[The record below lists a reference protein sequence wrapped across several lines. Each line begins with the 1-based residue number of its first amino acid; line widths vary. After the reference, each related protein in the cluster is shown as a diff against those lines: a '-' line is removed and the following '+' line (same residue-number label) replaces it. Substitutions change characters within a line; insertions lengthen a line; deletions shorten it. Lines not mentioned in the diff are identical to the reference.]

1 MPGASVAAWRIER
14 QADGALLRLSGDWLV
29 GGSGLRAVAD
39 IRRIFVEV
47 DACASLRFDTSG
59 VARWDSALVA
69 FVQALQTTAD
79 GGRRFELDLSGLPKP
94 AQRLLSLAAADHGA
108 PAAVEAPA
116 RHSIAWR
123 AGTRALGWWS
133 ELVASAELL
142 GISVLSIAPA
152 LRGRLLARSADV
164 IALMRESGGG
174 ALGIIAVVNGLVGA
188 ILAFVGAV
196 QLQRFG
202 AAIYVA
208 NLVGVAVIREMA
220 AIMTAIV
227 MAGRTGGAYAAQ
239 IATMEGNE
247 EIDALRALGIS
258 PYQYL
263 VVPRVT
269 ALIAMMPVM
278 YFYACLFGLL
288 GGLVVSVAMLDMSP
302 TVFLGQLRGAVL
314 PTEFY
319 IGLSKS
325 ICFGAFIALAG
336 CRMGLGAGRSA
347 ADVGLAATGAV
358 VAGIIGVIVLDAVSA
373 ACANVLGI

>member
-1 MPGASVAAWRIER
+1 MPGTSIAAWRIER
-14 QADGALLRLSGDWLV
+14 QDDAALLRLSGDWLV

-39 IRRIFVEV
+39 LQRIFAEIGT
-47 DACASLRFDTSG
+47 CASLRFDTSG
-59 VARWDSALVA
+59 VTRWDSALVA
-69 FVQALQTTAD
+69 FVRALQTTAD
-79 GGRRFELDLSGLPKP
+79 GRRRFELDLAGLPEP
-94 AQRLLSLAAADHGA
+94 AQRLLSLAAADHGS

-116 RHSIAWR
+116 QYSIAWR
-123 AGTRALGWWS
+123 AGTRALAWWA

-152 LRGRLLARSADV
+152 LRGRLLARSSDV

-202 AAIYVA
+202 ATIYVA

-258 PYQYL
+258 PYHYL

-269 ALIAMMPVM
+269 ALVAMMPVM
-278 YFYACLFGLL
+278 YFYACLVGLAGGLL
-288 GGLVVSVAMLDMSP
+288 VSVAMLDMSP

-336 CRMGLGAGRSA
+336 CRMGLSAGRSA

-358 VAGIIGVIVLDAVSA
+358 VAGIIGVIALDAVFA